1 MITITEKK
9 NATMMTSKYPN
20 ALIIDVSYSSM
31 QYIRYKVLNPYGV
44 LNPFYPHD
52 KIHVPFTDGYTG
64 VSVSAIWNS
73 LKVFEKSDVNVN
85 LRNCTDID
93 MMRRKNLGQLI
104 GFRQGFYNN
113 YIMDVEEARRK
124 ILIPMFRWML
134 EQKTYCIIEYLREI
148 AQQQD
153 IVILDDSINCE
164 ITNINQPLSYAWLI
178 KSYIEG
184 LNPYEDI
191 YDIKL
196 ITDVITVGQHM
207 YNSTKEIRILKKIT
221 PKIIDIQ
228 LKLGYDYNCK

>member
-9 NATMMTSKYPN
+9 NATMMASKYPN

-64 VSVSAIWNS
+64 VSVTAIWNS

-124 ILIPMFRWML
+124 ILIPMYRWML
-134 EQKTYCIIEYLREI
+134 EQKTFCIIEYLRKI

-164 ITNINQPLSYAWLI
+164 ITNTNAPLSYAWLI

-184 LNPYEDI
+184 LYPYEDI
-191 YDIKL
+191 YEYRYEYHYDIKGRESRTL
-196 ITDVITVGQHM
+196 TKVLKRIKPDGINKQFKLGLD
-207 YNSTKEIRILKKIT
+207 YNS
-221 PKIIDIQ
+221 
-228 LKLGYDYNCK
+228 